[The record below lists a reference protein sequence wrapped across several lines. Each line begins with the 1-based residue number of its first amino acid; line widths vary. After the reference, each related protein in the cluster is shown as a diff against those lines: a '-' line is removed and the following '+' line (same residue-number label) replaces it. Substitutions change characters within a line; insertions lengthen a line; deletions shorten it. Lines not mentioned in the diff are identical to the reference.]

1 MSTSC
6 TIKIE
11 GVAFAKIYKHWD
23 GNPDSTLPWLEAFN
37 IDFATNRGVD
47 SEYKFAQLLRSSTR
61 DANIFSLD
69 DSKHT
74 GWGVLPYT
82 ASVDIDYE
90 YLLFD
95 NGKVTYKEINK

>member
-11 GVAFAKIYKHWD
+11 GITFAKIYKHWD
-23 GNPDSTLPWLEAFN
+23 GDPDSTLLWLETFN
-37 IDFATNRGVD
+37 VDFATNRGID
-47 SEYKFAQLLRSSTR
+47 PEYKFAQLLRSSTR
-61 DANIFSLD
+61 DADMFSLD

-82 ASVDIDYE
+82 ALVDIDYE
-90 YLLFD
+90 YLLSN
-95 NGKVTYKEINK
+95 NGKVTYKEINE